1 MKVRKIRAVDD
12 ATNQPIM
19 DKPDNLTDIRFFAA
33 SLASLVVVGFVD
45 YITGYELYMDVFYF
59 IPVSICAW
67 QLRRRDVLVL
77 ALLCALT
84 WGFIDISV
92 DHPYSSKFY
101 WYWNMCIKFSCFV
114 ILGLVVQR
122 LRCNLKEQAR
132 ARQELERA
140 LAGLRQSTAEIE
152 KLHGQLQVVCAW
164 SQRIRIEGKWMTLE
178 EFLKN
183 HLQIKVSHGIS
194 PEAMDKM
201 VKELDE
207 TKPKQ
212 T

>member
-1 MKVRKIRAVDD
+1 MMRF
-12 ATNQPIM
+12 PIM
-19 DKPDNLTDIRFFAA
+19 DKPENLTSFRFFAA
-33 SLASLVVVGFVD
+33 SLASLVVVGYFD

-67 QLRRRDVLVL
+67 NMRRRYVLVL

-84 WGFIDISV
+84 WGIIDISV
-92 DHPYSSKFY
+92 GHPYSSKLY
-101 WYWNMCIKFSCFV
+101 WYWNMFIKFSCFV
-114 ILGLVVQR
+114 ILGMVVQS

-132 ARQELERA
+132 ARRELEMA
-140 LAGLRQSTAEIE
+140 LADLRQSAAEIE
-152 KLHGQLQVVCAW
+152 KLHGQLQVICAW

-183 HLQIKVSHGIS
+183 HLQIKISHGIS

-201 VKELDE
+201 VKELEE
-207 TKPKQ
+207 TKPRQ
-212 T
+212 A